1 MTSKFQ
7 KGYMVNTQKSIF
19 FLCTS
24 NELETKNKNLPNNCS
39 EVHLDTILTNIYIYI
54 YILFVENY
62 KTL

>member
-54 YILFVENY
+54 YIY
-62 KTL
+62 IYTIC